1 MRLEAV
7 NKKIG
12 IIAIVVVLILGSIG
26 VVRFF
31 TKEDQKTALTVVE
44 KKWIEDNK
52 NNVIDFATLNN
63 VPIVS
68 DNGSGLLFDF
78 LDDLETET
86 DLEFNKLSYD
96 NGEDTTA
103 EYSLTKQ
110 NEISSDDL
118 VLYQDNYILVTKEND
133 YYTDVDEIKDLT
145 IGVLNDD
152 QKAIE
157 EYLTGSSKITYRA
170 YDSND
175 AVLTALTNNEVTAI
189 ALPKL
194 DYLESILTSD
204 DIHIS
209 YNITDGGDGGRG
221 LHGKRKPH
229 TEEAKIKMS
238 KSRRGLL
245 VGSKNPMY
253 GRHET
258 NPAYGKFGKS
268 HPASKGVNQYTING
282 AFIKH
287 WNCLSDVERELKIKV
302 THITACCN
310 GRQKTAGG
318 YTWKRTTSTK

>member
-1 MRLEAV
+1 M

-68 DNGSGLLFDF
+68 DNGSG
-78 LDDLETET
+78 
-86 DLEFNKLSYD
+86 S
-96 NGEDTTA
+96 